1 MRIVSGTHKSR
12 IIRPPSNLP
21 VRPTTDIA
29 KEGLFNILTNRIDFD
44 AIDVLDL
51 FSGTGSISYE
61 FASRGAGQITS
72 VDIEKRC
79 VDFIRKA
86 SEEFGFRNIRTVR
99 NDVFSFLKIC
109 HVKYDLI
116 FADPPYEMKNVELL
130 PDLVFDKNLLKD
142 NGLFI
147 LEHTG
152 THAFSKH
159 SNFKELRKYG
169 KVNFSF
175 FNNKI
180 EIP

>member
-12 IIRPPSNLP
+12 IIKPPANLP

-29 KEGLFNILTNRIDFD
+29 KEGLFNILANRIDFKE
-44 AIDVLDL
+44 IDVLDL
-51 FSGTGSISYE
+51 FAGTGSISYE
-61 FASRGAGQITS
+61 FASRGVAHITA

-86 SEEFGFRNIRTVR
+86 SEEYGFNNIRTVR
-99 NDVFSFLKIC
+99 NDAFSFLKIC

-116 FADPPYEMKNVELL
+116 FADPPYEMKNAELL
-130 PDLVFDKNLLKD
+130 PELIFKKNILKE

-152 THAFSKH
+152 MLSFSKH
-159 SNFKELRKYG
+159 PCFKEQRKYG

-175 FNNKI
+175 FSNEK
-180 EIP
+180 